1 MRSNYQI
8 IVEYDGTNYNGWQY
22 QKNGPSIQNEI
33 EKALRKVLKKKTR
46 IIGSGRTDTGVH
58 AIGQSANFFCDKIE
72 NLKKFLNTLNYFL
85 SKKSISINSIKKKK
99 LNFHSRF
106 DAKKRTYNYIIVNR
120 QNFLV
125 LEKNRAWLVKKKL
138 NYNYMKKA
146 IRLFLG
152 THNFNAFRSS
162 SCGAKSPIRTIEKS
176 TITKKGNKIL
186 ITFSSRSFLQH
197 QVRSM
202 VGCLKFIGEGKWKVD
217 HLKRLFSSKKRCFC
231 APPAPSSGLYLSKVT
246 YK

>member
-8 IVEYDGTNYNGWQY
+8 IIEYDGTNYNGWQY
-22 QKNGPSIQNEI
+22 QKNGSSIQNEI
-33 EKALRKVLKKKTR
+33 EKALRKVLKKKIR

-72 NLKKFLNTLNYFL
+72 DIKKFLNSLNYFL
-85 SKKSISINSIKKKK
+85 TKKNISINSIKKKK

-106 DAKKRTYNYIIVNR
+106 DAKKRTYKYMIVNR
-120 QNFLV
+120 KNFLV
-125 LEKNRAWLVKKKL
+125 LDKNRAWLVKKKL
-138 NYNYMKKA
+138 NIHYMNKA
-146 IRLFLG
+146 IKLFSG

-176 TITKKGNKIL
+176 SLTKKGDKI
-186 ITFSSRSFLQH
+186 IMIFSSKSFLQH

-202 VGCLKFIGEGKWKVD
+202 VGCLKVIGEGKWNI
-217 HLKRLFSSKKRCFC
+217 HNLKRLFKSKKRSLC
-231 APPAPSSGLYLSKVT
+231 APPAPSNGLYLYKVT
-246 YK
+246 Y